1 MGKFLTMSSK
11 GQITLPKEM
20 REELGLKAGD
30 ELVFSIIGRDIL
42 ITPKSVDFNDLAGYL
57 GDPPNGPA
65 TLDEIDETVAV
76 AGGKAAAQP
85 VRRGEIRCRPFSI
98 FVLVDV
104 RNPSDYRASLQQLR
118 TISAFGESSS
128 AIHYQLHT
136 KRACHCSR

>member
-85 VRRGEIRCRPFSI
+85 VRRTAKSH
-98 FVLVDV
+98 
-104 RNPSDYRASLQQLR
+104 A
-118 TISAFGESSS
+118 A
-128 AIHYQLHT
+128 
-136 KRACHCSR
+136 